1 MAGYAL
7 QKDEGRTY
15 DWHGHLFTIKAA
27 EAETGGTLAFWE
39 FTTKKGDEPDDHT
52 HDDVDEIFYILEG
65 SLTIRCGGDEFK
77 VSDGGFVYLP
87 RNVQHG
93 YTIHNDG
100 PVRFLA
106 LSTPSDFG
114 DHIEDTGER
123 ISDAKAK
130 AWRDK
135 LPKERP
141 K

>member
-7 QKDEGRTY
+7 RQGEGRTY

-27 EAETGGTLAFWE
+27 AAETGGRLAFWE
-39 FTTKKGDEPDDHT
+39 FTTKKGDEPNDHT

-65 SLTIRCGGDEFK
+65 SLRIRCGDDVFD

-100 PVRFLA
+100 PVRFLGI
-106 LSTPSDFG
+106 STPAHFG
-114 DHIEDTGER
+114 DNIEVTGER
-123 ISDAKAK
+123 LTESVAKA
-130 AWRDK
+130 RLED
-135 LPKERP
+135 LLHR
-141 K
+141 